1 MAALVRNEGSK
12 MGKIAAISVL
22 VVLSSITS
30 VYAAIIE
37 LPLAAE
43 GRYDVNTPD
52 WEMDFDLGVTFTDI
66 SHVYIDWSGEIMA
79 GLAVDPM
86 RPGPQ
91 PFPLDVGISAYL
103 GANPWPRLAAVYGGE
118 ATYPEP
124 EGFDVQSEFGL
135 PGETTWSDLLDGQGT
150 IVIDHA
156 ILGGPYLVYVEF
168 GFVVL
173 NEATLVV
180 EGTPVP
186 EPATIIFLA
195 LGMLGLC
202 TGRCKL

>member
-1 MAALVRNEGSK
+1 MD
-12 MGKIAAISVL
+12 KIAAISALVL
-22 VVLSSITS
+22 LLGITGAD
-30 VYAAIIE
+30 AAIVE
-37 LPLAAE
+37 LPLACE
-43 GRYDVNTPD
+43 GWYDVNTPD
-52 WEMDFDLGVTFTDI
+52 WEMNFDLGVTFTDI

-124 EGFDVQSEFGL
+124 EGFVFQSEFGL
-135 PGETTWSDLLDGQGT
+135 PGATTWSDLLDGQGT

-156 ILGGPYLVYVEF
+156 ILGGPYVAYVEF

-173 NEATLVV
+173 NEVTLVV
-180 EGTPVP
+180 DGTPVP
-186 EPATIIFLA
+186 EPGTLF
-195 LGMLGLC
+195 MLGF
-202 TGRCKL
+202 GAAMMRKKR

>member
-1 MAALVRNEGSK
+1 
-12 MGKIAAISVL
+12 MGKITAISVL
-22 VVLSSITS
+22 VVLFGITAAN
-30 VYAAIIE
+30 AAIVE
-37 LPLAAE
+37 LPLGAE
-43 GRYDVNTPD
+43 GRYDVNSGS
-52 WEMDFDLGVTFTDI
+52 WEMDFDLGVTFTEI

-124 EGFDVQSEFGL
+124 EGFDFQSEFAL
-135 PGETTWSDLLDGQGT
+135 PGAPIWSDLLDGQGT
-150 IVIDHA
+150 IEIGHVV
-156 ILGGPYLVYVEF
+156 LGGPYLIYVEF

-195 LGMLGLC
+195 LGVLGLC
-202 TGRCKL
+202 VGRHKL

>member
-1 MAALVRNEGSK
+1 
-12 MGKIAAISVL
+12 MGKIVAISVL
-22 VVLSSITS
+22 VVLFGITGADADI
-30 VYAAIIE
+30 VE

-43 GRYDVNTPD
+43 GRYDVNSPH
-52 WEMDFDLGVTFTDI
+52 WEMDFDLGVTFTEI
-66 SHVYIDWSGEIMA
+66 SYVYIDWSGKIMA

-91 PFPLDVGISAYL
+91 PFPLDVGISSYL
-103 GANPWPRLAAVYGGE
+103 GANPWARLAAVYGGE

-124 EGFDVQSEFGL
+124 EGFDLQSEFGL
-135 PGETTWSDLLDGQGT
+135 PGANIWSDLLDGQGT
-150 IVIDHA
+150 IEIGHA
-156 ILGGPYLVYVEF
+156 VLGGPYLAYVEF

-195 LGMLGLC
+195 LGVLGLC
-202 TGRCKL
+202 VGRRKR